1 MGGELYGGQDPG
13 ALGPPRQ
20 VDLDAAERVIH
31 RPHVIDLREDG
42 WTIMHP
48 PACHPDL
55 FTCPVNQAAGR
66 NLEEPPPQAP
76 GRYFCEFDPDGVDW
90 GFVIGEPAGD
100 AQGIDWVALVAE
112 LRAARETLTFLYER
126 LAQVYERLAQ
136 DGYEPAGPLPARIR
150 DALAARREEG

>member
-1 MGGELYGGQDPG
+1 MI
-13 ALGPPRQ
+13 
-20 VDLDAAERVIH
+20 DLDAAERVIN

-55 FTCPVNQAAGR
+55 FACPVNQAATR

-90 GFVIGEPAGD
+90 GFIIQGPAD
-100 AQGIDWVALVAE
+100 DSDGIDWPSLLAE
-112 LRAARETLTFLYER
+112 LRAAREVVWLVRAFVT
-126 LAQVYERLAQ
+126 
-136 DGYEPAGPLPARIR
+136 YEPDGNYPRMR
-150 DALAARREEG
+150 DALAAYDRAVGREG